1 MMATLVDTY
10 LQEIGRISRLTHEQ
24 EIIYGQQVQ
33 RLMALYDKK
42 TNLIEQFGQE
52 LTFTEWAQQIDLS
65 EANLKRQ
72 IERGEIAKRRMVEAN
87 LRLVV
92 SIAKKYL
99 NYNMEFLDLIQEGS
113 IGLQRGVEKFDPTK
127 GYRFSTYACWWIR
140 QGITRAISQQSRTVR
155 IPIHVTEKLARIKK
169 AKQELSQKLG
179 RNATIAELAQVVGL
193 SFDQVRDYLDSDR
206 VPISLN
212 CLLRGSDNTEF
223 GSLIEDSRTSDERLK
238 LQIDVEHL
246 LSSLTTLQYEVIVLR
261 FGLSSNRELHSLCQ
275 IGDILDISRE
285 KARLIERKALTTLR
299 ERFPD
304 AQLYLSL
311 EISQLIT

>member
-1 MMATLVDTY
+1 MMVNLVDTY

-24 EIIYGQQVQ
+24 EIIYAQQVQ

-42 TNLIEQFGQE
+42 NNITKQFGQE
-52 LTFTEWAQQIDLS
+52 LTFAEWAQQIGLS
-65 EANLKRQ
+65 EANLKQQ

-92 SIAKKYL
+92 SIAKKYR
-99 NYNMEFLDLIQEGS
+99 NHNMEFLDLIQEGS

-169 AKQELSQKLG
+169 ASQELSQKLG
-179 RNATIAELAQVVGL
+179 RDATIAEISQVIGL
-193 SFDQVRDYLDSDR
+193 SFDQVRDHLDSDR

-212 CLLRGSDNTEF
+212 CLLKSSDNTEF
-223 GSLIEDSRTSDERLK
+223 GSLIEDCRTSDERLK
-238 LQIDVEHL
+238 LQLDIEHL

-261 FGLSSNRELHSLCQ
+261 FGLTSSGKLYSFRQ

-285 KARLIERKALTTLR
+285 QVRLVERKALIILR
-299 ERFPD
+299 KCFPD
-304 AQLYLSL
+304 TQLYLS
-311 EISQLIT
+311 S